1 MGQLGQSAEQLPLV
15 HGRLSMDLAEQ
26 PQAWE
31 VQVAVAVPREQ
42 VRLLHGLQADKEQA
56 AAMFRMRQEVVA
68 EQIRLEVGARVPIM
82 EQREVPPWRIQEEVV
97 VEQAVE
103 MELRLG
109 QVVAQANM
117 WNSTLVRRRL
127 LPIPLE
133 QAGLVAREVD
143 IQVAQGRRALLLL
156 RRCISSAF

>member
-1 MGQLGQSAEQLPLV
+1 
-15 HGRLSMDLAEQ
+15 MDLAEQ

-31 VQVAVAVPREQ
+31 VQAAVAVPREQ
-42 VRLLHGLQADKEQA
+42 VRLLRVLQADKERV
-56 AAMFRMRQEVVA
+56 AAMLRMRQEVVA
-68 EQIRLEVGARVPIM
+68 EQIRLEVGDRVPIM
-82 EQREVPPWRIQEEVV
+82 EQREEPPWRIQEVV
-97 VEQAVE
+97 VAVRVVE

-133 QAGLVAREVD
+133 RVGLVAREVD

-156 RRCISSAF
+156 RRCISSGGRRRMLR